1 MCQRGTKIHHGQSD
15 LLLRVDDEDGAD
27 GKNNVLAIQITLVDH
42 VVEESDFPVG
52 IGNDGELEVGVG
64 ELVNVLDPLVVR
76 TKIIGTLDYMSV

>member
-42 VVEESDFPVG
+42 VVEESNLPVG